1 MNKVAEVKDQPAKR
15 RQARQTEEAKGR
27 GKLDLSTVGGL
38 GLALL
43 GILGGYALEHGRAG
57 DLWGASAALIVL
69 GGSIGATLVANPVS
83 LVKRAARRASGL
95 IFEYSDN
102 SQETLEQMVSYAMR
116 ARKNGVVSLE
126 QEAAEIQDPFLRK
139 SMMLA
144 VDGMDLHEIR
154 AAMELE
160 MDVAERRLEEE
171 AKVFEIAGGF
181 APTIGIIGAVL
192 GLIIVMGELSDMN
205 KVGKGIAAAFVATIY
220 GVGSANL
227 LFLPA
232 ALKIKLR
239 GAVDREK
246 REMMLEGVCAIVEGM
261 NPKMLRGKL
270 EAFTS
275 GAPARA
281 EETTADPQRSA
292 A

>member
-1 MNKVAEVKDQPAKR
+1 MSKIAEAKEQPAKAR
-15 RQARQTEEAKGR
+15 RAGQPGGGRGR
-27 GKLDLSTVGGL
+27 GKLDLSTLGGL

-69 GGSIGATLVANPVS
+69 GGSIGATLVANPVG
-83 LVKRAARRASGL
+83 LVKRAARRASDL
-95 IFEYSDN
+95 IFVYPDD
-102 SQETLEQMVSYAMR
+102 SQETLDQMVSYAIR

-126 QEAAEIQDPFLRK
+126 QEASEIQDSFLRK

-160 MDVAERRLEEE
+160 MDVGERRLEEE

-227 LFLPA
+227 VFLPA

-239 GAVDREK
+239 GAAERER

-275 GAPARA
+275 GGSEKA
-281 EETTADPQRSA
+281 EVAAADPQRTA

>member
-1 MNKVAEVKDQPAKR
+1 MSKLAEAKEQPAKAKQASQMPGPKR
-15 RQARQTEEAKGR
+15 RS
-27 GKLDLSTVGGL
+27 KLDLSTLGGL

-43 GILGGYALEHGRAG
+43 GILGGYAIEHGRAG

-69 GGSIGATLVANPVS
+69 GGSIGATLVANPVD

-126 QEAAEIQDPFLRK
+126 QEAAEIEDPFLRK

-154 AAMELE
+154 GAMELE

-227 LFLPA
+227 VFLPA

-239 GAVDREK
+239 GAAERDK
-246 REMMLEGVCAIVEGM
+246 REMMLEGVCGIVEGM

-270 EAFTS
+270 EAFTL
-275 GAPARA
+275 GVPQKAAEPAV
-281 EETTADPQRSA
+281 DQQRSA

>member
-1 MNKVAEVKDQPAKR
+1 MSKKTEAAAPN
-15 RQARQTEEAKGR
+15 ARAAGR
-27 GKLDLSTVGGL
+27 KLDLGTVGGL
-38 GLALL
+38 GLAVL

-57 DLWGASAALIVL
+57 DLWGLSAALIVL
-69 GGSIGATLVANPVS
+69 GGSVGATLVSNPVG
-83 LVKRAARRASGL
+83 LVKRASRRAAEL
-95 IFEYSDN
+95 LYEAPDDR
-102 SQETLEQMVSYAMR
+102 QEVLERMVNYATR
-116 ARKNGVVSLE
+116 ARKNGIVSLE
-126 QEAAEIQDPFLRK
+126 QESSEIEDPFLRK

-154 AAMELE
+154 SSMELE

-171 AKVFEIAGGF
+171 AKVFEVAGGF

-232 ALKIKLR
+232 ALKIKVR
-239 GAVDREK
+239 GAVDRDR
-246 REMMLEGVCAIVEGM
+246 REMILEGVCGIVEGM
-261 NPKMLRGKL
+261 NPKLLRGKL
-270 EAFTS
+270 EAYTGPS
-275 GAPARA
+275 IKQEAQPEAS
-281 EETTADPQRSA
+281 PQRSA

>member
-1 MNKVAEVKDQPAKR
+1 MSATPKR
-15 RQARQTEEAKGR
+15 
-27 GKLDLSTVGGL
+27 KLDLGTLSGVGL
-38 GLALL
+38 SLM

-57 DLWGASAALIVL
+57 DLWGTSAALIVL
-69 GGSIGATLVANPVS
+69 GGSLGATLVANPLE
-83 LVKRAARRASGL
+83 LVKRAVRRASDL
-95 IFEYSDN
+95 LFEYEDD
-102 SQETLEQMVSYAMR
+102 SQDTMEDMVSFSLR
-116 ARKNGVVSLE
+116 ARKNGIVSLE
-126 QEAAEIQDPFLRK
+126 QEALEIEDAFLRK

-154 AAMELE
+154 ASMELE
-160 MDVAERRLEEE
+160 MDVAERRLDEE

-239 GAVDREK
+239 GAAERDK
-246 REMMLEGVCAIVEGM
+246 REMMLEGVCGIVEGM

-270 EAFTS
+270 EAYTS
-275 GAPARA
+275 LAPGR
-281 EETTADPQRSA
+281 ETKRQAGLQRSA